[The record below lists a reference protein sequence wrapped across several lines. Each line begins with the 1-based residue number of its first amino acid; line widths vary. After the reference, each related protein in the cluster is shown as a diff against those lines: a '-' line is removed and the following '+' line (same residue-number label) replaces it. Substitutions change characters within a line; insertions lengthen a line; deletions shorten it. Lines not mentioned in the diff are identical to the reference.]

1 MSQKAKDNKNRW
13 RSKTVGFRVSP
24 EEWEQVTIM
33 AYASGLQK
41 QEYLIKR
48 VLQQDII
55 VQPSPRVQK
64 ALRILLERVAE
75 ELRRLEVFSSDND
88 ELLETI
94 RYLTTIIDRMGYET
108 KAKEKSPYT
117 AR

>member
-24 EEWEQVTIM
+24 EEWEQVTMM
-33 AYASGLQK
+33 AYTSGLQK

-64 ALRILLERVAE
+64 ALRVHLERVAE
-75 ELRRLEVFSSDND
+75 ELRRFETFNGDND
-88 ELLETI
+88 ELLDTI
-94 RYLTTIIDRMGYET
+94 RYLVSVIDRMGYE
-108 KAKEKSPYT
+108 S
-117 AR
+117 